1 MKRFI
6 ENRPSSDTARR
17 PLPPLAGNLLFLGA
31 LFAMSL
37 LVMAIEKPLFLL
49 WYHAQAAEA
58 SAAELALV
66 VWNGLKLDQTVAGY
80 ITALP
85 LLVVLAAL
93 WIPGRWSRSVLKG
106 YLLVIAAVAATAFAA
121 NLALYEYWAFPLDSS
136 VLQYLASP
144 KEALASVTAGQLL
157 LQLLVAAAVFGGMA
171 WCYLR
176 VLRLYDPARRSTH
189 RAGSTLVLLLAAGVL
204 FLPIRGGV
212 SVATANVSKVYFS
225 GRMFLNHAAVNP
237 LFSFLSTLSDGDDA
251 LYEYEF
257 FPEPERA
264 AIFEPLRG
272 DLPAGIGTDTLLRTR
287 RPNVVLFLVESFG
300 RSTVDERVGGEP
312 VAPEFQRLKGEGVY
326 FDNLF
331 ANSFRTDR
339 GTVAVLSGFPAQT
352 KMSVMKLPVKSQR
365 LPSIARSLRREGYAT
380 SFYYGGDLNFTNT
393 ASYLYGTG
401 FDRLTWQKDL
411 HFDAP
416 TSKWGYA
423 DDVVIDAFTDHVLAE
438 AASQR
443 PFFAAMLTLSSH
455 EPFDVPF
462 AKFDDPMLNA
472 MAFTDACLG
481 RFVERVRQTPVWK
494 DLLVILIADHAYPYP
509 YGIANSDALRH
520 RIPMLWL
527 GGAVRRPAVV
537 ETYGSQSDL
546 AATLLA
552 QLGIAHGDFL
562 FSRDLFDPARPKF
575 GYWCFNNGFGVADA
589 GGTTIFDCTSARV
602 ISPDSTAAQ
611 LRDGK
616 AMLQTTTRRYGSCK
630 NPENRNPICAI
641 RCMNFDYAEF
651 KNRPFGRGGSYRY
664 RKIGE
669 GRENRPYGTGS

>member
-144 KEALASVTAGQLL
+144 KEALASVTAGQFL

-171 WCYLR
+171 WCYPR

-616 AMLQTTTRRYGSCK
+616 AMLQTTYK
-630 NPENRNPICAI
+630 AI
-641 RCMNFDYAEF
+641 REL
-651 KNRPFGRGGSYRY
+651 
-664 RKIGE
+664 
-669 GRENRPYGTGS
+669 

>member
-85 LLVVLAAL
+85 LLVMLAAL

-272 DLPAGIGTDTLLRTR
+272 DLPAGIETDTLLCTR
-287 RPNVVLFLVESFG
+287 RPNIVLFLVESFG

-481 RFVERVRQTPVWK
+481 RFVERVRQTPVWD

-527 GGAVRRPAVV
+527 GGAVRRPTVV

-616 AMLQTTTRRYGSCK
+616 AMLQTTYK
-630 NPENRNPICAI
+630 AI
-641 RCMNFDYAEF
+641 REL
-651 KNRPFGRGGSYRY
+651 
-664 RKIGE
+664 
-669 GRENRPYGTGS
+669 

>member
-106 YLLVIAAVAATAFAA
+106 YLLVIAAVSATAFAA

-136 VLQYLASP
+136 VLQSLASP

-472 MAFTDACLG
+472 MAFTDASLG
-481 RFVERVRQTPVWK
+481 RFVERVRQTPVWN

-616 AMLQTTTRRYGSCK
+616 AMLQTTYK
-630 NPENRNPICAI
+630 AI
-641 RCMNFDYAEF
+641 REL
-651 KNRPFGRGGSYRY
+651 
-664 RKIGE
+664 
-669 GRENRPYGTGS
+669 

>member
-106 YLLVIAAVAATAFAA
+106 YLLVIAAVSATAFAA

-144 KEALASVTAGQLL
+144 KEALVSITAGQLL

-443 PFFAAMLTLSSH
+443 PFFAAVLTLSSH

-481 RFVERVRQTPVWK
+481 RFVERVRQTPVWD

-616 AMLQTTTRRYGSCK
+616 AMLQTTYK
-630 NPENRNPICAI
+630 AI
-641 RCMNFDYAEF
+641 REL
-651 KNRPFGRGGSYRY
+651 
-664 RKIGE
+664 
-669 GRENRPYGTGS
+669 

>member
-106 YLLVIAAVAATAFAA
+106 YLLVIAAVSATAFAA

-171 WCYLR
+171 WCYLS

-481 RFVERVRQTPVWK
+481 RFVERVRQTPVWD

-527 GGAVRRPAVV
+527 GGAVRRPTVV

-616 AMLQTTTRRYGSCK
+616 AMLQTTYK
-630 NPENRNPICAI
+630 AI
-641 RCMNFDYAEF
+641 REL
-651 KNRPFGRGGSYRY
+651 
-664 RKIGE
+664 
-669 GRENRPYGTGS
+669 

>member
-17 PLPPLAGNLLFLGA
+17 PLPPLAGDLLFLGA

-237 LFSFLSTLSDGDDA
+237 LFTFLSTLSDGDDA

-481 RFVERVRQTPVWK
+481 RFVERVRQTPVWD

-616 AMLQTTTRRYGSCK
+616 AMLQTTYK
-630 NPENRNPICAI
+630 AI
-641 RCMNFDYAEF
+641 REL
-651 KNRPFGRGGSYRY
+651 
-664 RKIGE
+664 
-669 GRENRPYGTGS
+669 

>member
-365 LPSIARSLRREGYAT
+365 LPSIARALRREGYAT

-472 MAFTDACLG
+472 MAFTDASLG
-481 RFVERVRQTPVWK
+481 RFVERVRQTPVWD

-616 AMLQTTTRRYGSCK
+616 AMLQTTYK
-630 NPENRNPICAI
+630 AI
-641 RCMNFDYAEF
+641 REL
-651 KNRPFGRGGSYRY
+651 
-664 RKIGE
+664 
-669 GRENRPYGTGS
+669 

>member
-106 YLLVIAAVAATAFAA
+106 YLLVIAAVSATAFAA

-157 LQLLVAAAVFGGMA
+157 VQLLVAAAVFGGMA

-472 MAFTDACLG
+472 MAFTDASLG
-481 RFVERVRQTPVWK
+481 RFVERVRQTPVWN

-616 AMLQTTTRRYGSCK
+616 AMLQTTYK
-630 NPENRNPICAI
+630 AI
-641 RCMNFDYAEF
+641 REL
-651 KNRPFGRGGSYRY
+651 
-664 RKIGE
+664 
-669 GRENRPYGTGS
+669 

>member
-6 ENRPSSDTARR
+6 ENRLSSDTARR

-49 WYHAQAAEA
+49 WYRAQAAEA

-106 YLLVIAAVAATAFAA
+106 YLLAIAAVAATAFAA

-272 DLPAGIGTDTLLRTR
+272 DRLAAVETDTLLRTR

-481 RFVERVRQTPVWK
+481 RFVERVRQTPAWD
-494 DLLVILIADHAYPYP
+494 DLLIILIADHAYPYP

-562 FSRDLFDPARPKF
+562 FSRDLFDPERPKF

-616 AMLQTTTRRYGSCK
+616 AMLQTTYK
-630 NPENRNPICAI
+630 AI
-641 RCMNFDYAEF
+641 REL
-651 KNRPFGRGGSYRY
+651 
-664 RKIGE
+664 
-669 GRENRPYGTGS
+669 

>member
-339 GTVAVLSGFPAQT
+339 GEVAILSGFPAQT
-352 KMSVMKLPVKSQR
+352 RMSIMKLPAKSR
-365 LPSIARSLRREGYAT
+365 NLPSIARSLAGEGYAT
-380 SFYYGGDLNFTNT
+380 SFAYGGDLNFTNQS
-393 ASYLYGTG
+393 SYMYATG
-401 FDRLTWQKDL
+401 WQELIWQKDL
-411 HFDAP
+411 RFDAP
-416 TSKWGYA
+416 AADWGYDDALMCDWFA
-423 DDVVIDAFTDHVLAE
+423 DRVIALSDAGKPFLAGL
-438 AASQR
+438 
-443 PFFAAMLTLSSH
+443 LTLSSH
-455 EPFDVPF
+455 TPFDVPYS
-462 AKFDDPMLNA
+462 KFDDKVLNA
-472 MAFTDACLG
+472 MAFSDECVGKMIDRLKAS
-481 RFVERVRQTPVWK
+481 PAWK
-494 DLLVILIADHAYPYP
+494 NLLVVLVADHGYPYP
-509 YGIANSDALRH
+509 RTLTYNEPLRH
-520 RIPMLWL
+520 RIPMIWT
-527 GGAVRRPAVV
+527 GGAVARPRVV
-537 ETYGSQSDL
+537 EDYAAQIDI
-546 AATLLA
+546 AATLLV
-552 QLGIAHGDFL
+552 QLGIAHDDFDYSKDI
-562 FSRDLFDPARPKF
+562 FAPTPPRKF
-575 GYWCFNNGFGVADA
+575 AYYTFNDGFGVVDA
-589 GGTTIFDCTSARV
+589 SGEAVWDA
-602 ISPDSTAAQ
+602 TAGRAVTATNPE
-611 LRDGK
+611 LLDVGRT
-616 AMLQTTTRRYGSCK
+616 MLQTTYTDIGRR
-630 NPENRNPICAI
+630 
-641 RCMNFDYAEF
+641 
-651 KNRPFGRGGSYRY
+651 
-664 RKIGE
+664 
-669 GRENRPYGTGS
+669 

>member
-49 WYHAQAAEA
+49 WYHAQAADA

-106 YLLVIAAVAATAFAA
+106 YLLVIAAVSATAFAA

-144 KEALASVTAGQLL
+144 KEALASITAGQLL

-312 VAPEFQRLKGEGVY
+312 EAPEFQRLKGEGVY

-443 PFFAAMLTLSSH
+443 PFFAAVLTLSSH

-481 RFVERVRQTPVWK
+481 RFVERVRQTPVWD

-616 AMLQTTTRRYGSCK
+616 AMLQTTYK
-630 NPENRNPICAI
+630 AI
-641 RCMNFDYAEF
+641 REL
-651 KNRPFGRGGSYRY
+651 
-664 RKIGE
+664 
-669 GRENRPYGTGS
+669 

>member
-1 MKRFI
+1 MKRVI
-6 ENRPSSDTARR
+6 EHRPSSDTARR

-481 RFVERVRQTPVWK
+481 RFVERVRQTPVWD

-616 AMLQTTTRRYGSCK
+616 AMLQTTYK
-630 NPENRNPICAI
+630 AI
-641 RCMNFDYAEF
+641 REL
-651 KNRPFGRGGSYRY
+651 
-664 RKIGE
+664 
-669 GRENRPYGTGS
+669 